1 MNQIQRKILVASAI
15 TLLVMFIYQP
25 RVFNAN
31 ETNLY
36 YYALVF
42 NDDYGGTLATTN
54 YSLLVTQWFG
64 SLLITFLL
72 VLISLNYF

>member
-15 TLLVMFIYQP
+15 SLLLMFIYQP
-25 RVFNAN
+25 RVLNAN

-42 NDDYGGTLATTN
+42 NDEYGGTLATTN
-54 YSLLVTQWFG
+54 YSLLITQWFG
-64 SLLITFLL
+64 TILITLL
-72 VLISLNYF
+72 LLLAFRDKS